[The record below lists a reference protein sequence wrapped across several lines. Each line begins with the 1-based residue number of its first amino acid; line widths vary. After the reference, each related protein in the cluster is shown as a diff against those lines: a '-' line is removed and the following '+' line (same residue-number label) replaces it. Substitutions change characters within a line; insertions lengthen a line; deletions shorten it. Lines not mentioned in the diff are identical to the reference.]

1 MENQAAS
8 RLKITLEQSD
18 NTLRAW
24 YEPDEDAAAPDRM
37 ALTSL
42 LQEMGWDKARLD
54 EKGIGAFLLACHR
67 AEGPVDAII
76 GEAVDGYFELE
87 VDPDE
92 LAVRLTLHPPQAG
105 RPVTPVDV
113 RTALAGRGVK
123 LPVDESALDRAF
135 SVGRCHDLPIVIG
148 TPPLQGIAAKFVN
161 LLDKRRE
168 EADEHARIDLR
179 DLGNLLL
186 VQPGT
191 PLMRRIPAVPG
202 TAGQDV
208 YGRVLAAPEAA
219 DTPFDDK
226 VTGAAPDAQ
235 DPNLLVAVVAGL
247 PSVRRRG
254 VSVNQ
259 VVNVEAVDMHSG
271 NIDFDGTLRVSGD
284 IRTGMT
290 VRVAG
295 DVIVSGTI
303 EAAHVECG
311 GNVMVSGGI
320 IGKSDGPHDPNVVA
334 RIECKGAVQARFIE
348 SAVVEAGGSVVVES
362 GIRLSDVAAGDVIQA
377 GDPATGSGS
386 IVGGRLRAWEAVRTG
401 TLGAPAGTATVVHVG
416 LNPYS
421 DAEKAE
427 LEAERQ
433 RKEEEQAKVQQVI
446 TFITKNPERA
456 NAELREKVRATL
468 FKNSQDLLEI
478 DKRLATLV
486 EELQPRPDA
495 AVVIGKRLYGGVSI
509 TIGQKTMKVMED
521 MPGAELR
528 IIGDGIGVVQN

>member
-67 AEGPVDAII
+67 AEGPVDGII

-148 TPPLQGIAAKFVN
+148 TPPLKGIPAKFVN

-235 DPNLLVAVVAGL
+235 DPNLLIAAVAGL

-377 GDPATGSGS
+377 GDPATGAGS

-401 TLGAPAGTATVVHVG
+401 SLGAPAGTATVVHVG

-433 RKEEEQAKVQQVI
+433 RKEDEQAKVQQVI

-468 FKNSQDLLEI
+468 FKNSQDLLDI
-478 DKRLATLV
+478 DKRLAKLV